1 MNEPRVLASTWIA
14 LDRAA
19 LCLNEETIFPVEDQA
34 CPVCGGTTFVLLAR
48 WLHKRQGGRS

>member
-19 LCLNEETIFPVEDQA
+19 LCLNDETIFPVDYQV
-34 CPVCGGTTFVLLAR
+34 CPVCGRTTFVLLAR